1 MLAYFQIL
9 KAETVSLTSESVK
22 GLSLALQGIDNI
34 HGSDSLTAGMLSVC
48 NTITDDILKEDLEDT
63 TGLFVDQTTDTL
75 DTTTTRKTTDSR
87 LGNTLDVI
95 PENLSVTLGAS
106 LSESFSSFTS
116 SCKTDS
122 KYFRRSRVR

>member
-87 LGNTLDVI
+87 LGNTLNVI
-95 PENLSVTLGAS
+95 TEDLTMTLGAT
-106 LSESFSSFTS
+106 LSESLASFSAARH
-116 SCKTDS
+116 D
-122 KYFRRSRVR
+122 

>member
-34 HGSDSLTAGMLSVC
+34 HSSDSLTAGMLSVC

-95 PENLSVTLGAS
+95 PENLSVTLSAS